1 MASGFTYVYKTSDG
15 RRHTAE
21 MSAAS
26 REEVFETLRRRGI
39 KAIKVIANDGSK
51 ANGERESAAG
61 DHAHPRSAM
70 LAVIALGVAAVAVAG
85 WFWLG
90 RGKVGRSREYVR
102 LEGVAGS
109 IRSEMDSRIAALD
122 IDLLRD
128 WAVIENAKDVEKFYA
143 SIERA
148 NGEVE
153 SAKEKLRAAFK
164 DVERTFSDPRELGL
178 AQKLYGDSAEAI
190 DAVGQAIAFH
200 GYAFMLLDE
209 NRGKWRTERDGE
221 TRRIVWSDDGLK
233 HKFDFYSKGG
243 VSAATMRWKR
253 DLAPTR

>member
-1 MASGFTYVYKTSDG
+1 MANGFTYVYKTSDG
-15 RRHTAE
+15 KRHTDE
-21 MSAAS
+21 VSAAS
-26 REEVFETLRRRGI
+26 REEAFETLRRRGI

-61 DHAHPRSAM
+61 GNARPRNAR
-70 LAVIALGVAAVAVAG
+70 LAVIAFGVAAVAVAG

-90 RGKVGRSREYVR
+90 RGKAGRSMEYVR
-102 LEGVAGS
+102 LEGVAEG

-122 IDLLRD
+122 VDLLQN
-128 WAVIENAKDVEKFYA
+128 WAVIENAKDVDRFYT

-164 DVERTFSDPRELGL
+164 DVERTFSDPVEQGL
-178 AQKLYGDSAEAI
+178 AQKLYGDSVEAI
-190 DAVGQAIAFH
+190 DAAGQAIAFR

-209 NRGKWRTERDGE
+209 NRGKWHTERDGE
-221 TRRIVWSDDGLK
+221 TRRIVWSDDGLR

-243 VSAATMRWKR
+243 VSSATMRWKR
-253 DLAPTR
+253 DFAPAR